1 MSTRTPENTG
11 SETDRGVPTD
21 PSSMRTTNASGSTGA
36 PSGPGTESRTG
47 AAKTTGAAVEGG
59 TARSLSFPASAVSE
73 RSVRLH
79 SRRTPPLVVW
89 LIVGTI
95 AVAAGACLA
104 LGALAWQEADQARM
118 LQLEVKALRSERQA
132 TLDGLTALQ
141 ATASV
146 MENRLST
153 LEASDPAQQLA
164 ALRTALETAGD
175 PAELA
180 ELRGSLDEIQATVD
194 GFQSAVDQLSTRMD
208 ALEPGNGDAGDRLPA
223 EARLE
228 VARQRQSHSLSC
240 ESSAAS
246 MVAQYHGVDL
256 SEADVLAA
264 LPRNANPH
272 LGFRGNVDGPTGGIE
287 DYGVYAGPILN
298 ILNGQGLKAKAV
310 EGGLQGIKAAIAR
323 GNPVIAWVTY
333 NCLPSTPTSTT
344 IAGATVTLVPNQ
356 HVVVVTGYNE
366 DGVWAN
372 DPWDG
377 QEDFYSYADFKRA
390 LGYFDRM
397 AIEVAQP

>member
-1 MSTRTPENTG
+1 M
-11 SETDRGVPTD
+11 
-21 PSSMRTTNASGSTGA
+21 
-36 PSGPGTESRTG
+36 
-47 AAKTTGAAVEGG
+47 
-59 TARSLSFPASAVSE
+59 
-73 RSVRLH
+73 
-79 SRRTPPLVVW
+79 W

-104 LGALAWQEADQARM
+104 LGALAWEEADQARM
-118 LQLEVKALRSERQA
+118 LQVEVKALRSERQA

-146 MENRLST
+146 TENRLST
-153 LEASDPAQQLA
+153 LEANDPAQQLA

-175 PAELA
+175 TAELA
-180 ELRGSLDEIQATVD
+180 ELRGSLDEIQATVN
-194 GFQSAVDQLSTRMD
+194 GFQSAVDQLSTRMN
-208 ALEPGNGDAGDRLPA
+208 ALEPGNGDDGDRLPA

-310 EGGLQGIKAAIAR
+310 EGGREGIKAAIAG

-333 NCLPSTPTSTT
+333 NCLPNTPTRTT

-377 QEDFYSYADFKRA
+377 QEDFYPYADLKRG
-390 LGYFDRM
+390 LGYFDHM

>member
-1 MSTRTPENTG
+1 ME
-11 SETDRGVPTD
+11 V
-21 PSSMRTTNASGSTGA
+21 
-36 PSGPGTESRTG
+36 
-47 AAKTTGAAVEGG
+47 G
-59 TARSLSFPASAVSE
+59 TARGLGSPAIAASG
-73 RSVRLH
+73 RSVRPRQ
-79 SRRTPPLVVW
+79 RRTPPLVVW
-89 LIVGTI
+89 LMVGTL

-104 LGALAWQEADQARM
+104 LAALAWEEADQARM
-118 LQLEVKALRSERQA
+118 LQVEVKALRSERQA
-132 TLDGLTALQ
+132 TLDGLAALQ

-175 PAELA
+175 PAQLA
-180 ELRGSLDEIQATVD
+180 ELRGSLDEIQATVN
-194 GFQSAVDQLSTRMD
+194 GFQSAVDQLTTRMD
-208 ALEPGNGDAGDRLPA
+208 ALEPGNGDDGDRLPA
-223 EARLE
+223 KARLK
-228 VARQRQSHSLSC
+228 VVRQRQSHSLSC

-298 ILNGQGLKAKAV
+298 ILNDQGLQAKAV
-310 EGGLQGIKAAIAR
+310 EGGREGIQAAIAR

-333 NCLPSTPTSTT
+333 NCLPNTPTRTT

-377 QEDFYSYADFKRA
+377 REDFYSYADFERG
-390 LGYFDRM
+390 LGYFDDM

>member
-1 MSTRTPENTG
+1 M
-11 SETDRGVPTD
+11 GV
-21 PSSMRTTNASGSTGA
+21 
-36 PSGPGTESRTG
+36 
-47 AAKTTGAAVEGG
+47 G
-59 TARSLSFPASAVSE
+59 TARGLGFSASAVSG
-73 RSVRLH
+73 RSVRLRQ
-79 SRRTPPLVVW
+79 RRSPPLVVW

-104 LGALAWQEADQARM
+104 LGALAWEEADQARM
-118 LQLEVKALRSERQA
+118 LQVEVKALRSERQA

-146 MENRLST
+146 TENRLST
-153 LEASDPAQQLA
+153 LEANDPAQQLA

-175 PAELA
+175 TAELA
-180 ELRGSLDEIQATVD
+180 ELRGSLDEIQATVN
-194 GFQSAVDQLSTRMD
+194 GFQSAVDQLSTRMN
-208 ALEPGNGDAGDRLPA
+208 ALEPGNGDDEDRLPA

-310 EGGLQGIKAAIAR
+310 EGGREGIKAAIAR

-333 NCLPSTPTSTT
+333 NCLPNTPTRTT

-377 QEDFYSYADFKRA
+377 QEDFYSYADLKRG
-390 LGYFDRM
+390 LGYFDHM